1 MRSRTL
7 RHLVSLAKWLLPTG
21 ARFDDTLNYVHAW
34 NKLEYRPNLVEPRS
48 LNELILASK
57 RRFRGDMDLA
67 RRVTDKVGFKDWLRE
82 TPEWRDLVV
91 PTLEV
96 YDGVDEVRDLVFAG
110 ETILKPT
117 HLSGRLILF
126 EEDRALDAGEI
137 ARVAGWLRRDHYRKS
152 REPNYK
158 GLRRR
163 LICEPLLRDEAG
175 NVPMDFKF
183 LMVEGRPLVIQV
195 DLDRL
200 GSHTRQFYSLDW
212 RLLEFAHV
220 YPRNPVPLARPTH
233 VSTALEVASA
243 IAENFPLS
251 RVDLYLLPGGVI
263 KAGEITFFHHGGAAP
278 FSPPS
283 ADFELGR
290 LARDL
295 QGSRN

>member
-21 ARFDDTLNYVHAW
+21 APFDDTLNYVHAW

-48 LNELILASK
+48 LNEFILASK

-67 RRVTDKVGFKDWLRE
+67 RRVTDKVGFKEWLRE
-82 TPEWRDLVV
+82 TLEWRDLVV
-91 PTLEV
+91 PTLGV
-96 YDGVDEVRDLVFAG
+96 YDGVDEVRDLVFAR

-137 ARVAGWLRRDHYRKS
+137 AKVAGWLRRDHYRKS

-163 LICEPLLRDEAG
+163 LICEPMLRDEAG
-175 NVPMDFKF
+175 NIPMDFKF

-200 GSHTRQFYSLDW
+200 GSHTRQFL
-212 RLLEFAHV
+212 
-220 YPRNPVPLARPTH
+220 
-233 VSTALEVASA
+233 
-243 IAENFPLS
+243 FPGL
-251 RVDLYLLPGGVI
+251 
-263 KAGEITFFHHGGAAP
+263 AAP
-278 FSPPS
+278 GICACVPTQPGSARATVPRCPPHSKWHRRSRGISRS
-283 ADFELGR
+283 A
-290 LARDL
+290 
-295 QGSRN
+295 GSTSTCCPRA